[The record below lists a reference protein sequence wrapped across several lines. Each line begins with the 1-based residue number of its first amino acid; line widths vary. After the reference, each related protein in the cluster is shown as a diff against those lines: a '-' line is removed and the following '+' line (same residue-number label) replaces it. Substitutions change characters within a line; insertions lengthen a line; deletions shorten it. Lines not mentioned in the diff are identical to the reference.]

1 MCFLPAGIFGKGKI
15 ISRIKMSI
23 RNKLLIF
30 TIALLVLDQA
40 VKIWIKTHMM
50 IGEEFNV
57 FGNWFKILFIEN
69 NGMAF
74 GMELGEGKIGKMLL
88 SVFRIIAVGA
98 IGWYIFKLIR
108 DKAPTGVLF
117 SFTLIFCG
125 ALGNIIDSMFYG
137 MIFEHSLYFNPQ
149 NYEVATLFP
158 DGGGY
163 SSFLHGKVVDMLY
176 FPIYEGYLPDW
187 VPIWGGKDFVF
198 FRPVFNLADSYIT
211 IGVLMLILFYRKFF
225 SEKTPKPKTETTD
238 VTE

>member
-1 MCFLPAGIFGKGKI
+1 
-15 ISRIKMSI
+15 MST

-30 TIALLVLDQA
+30 IIALLVLDQV

-50 IGEEFNV
+50 LGEEFNV

-74 GMELGEGKIGKMLL
+74 GMELGEGKIGKTLL
-88 SVFRIIAVGA
+88 SLFRIIAVGA
-98 IGWYIFKLIR
+98 IGWYILKLIR

-117 SFTLIFCG
+117 SFALIFCG

-158 DGGGY
+158 EGGGY

-187 VPIWGGKDFVF
+187 LPIWGGKDFIF

-211 IGVLMLILFYRKFF
+211 IGVIMLILFYRRFF
-225 SEKTPKPKTETTD
+225 SDKTSKHSDTEITE
-238 VTE
+238 VTK

>member
-1 MCFLPAGIFGKGKI
+1 
-15 ISRIKMSI
+15 MSI

-30 TIALLVLDQA
+30 IIALLVLDQA

-50 IGEEFNV
+50 TGEEFNV

-74 GMELGEGKIGKMLL
+74 GMELGEGKIGKTFL
-88 SVFRIIAVGA
+88 SLFRIIAVGA

-117 SFTLIFCG
+117 SFALIFCG

-149 NYEVATLFP
+149 NYEAAALFP
-158 DGGGY
+158 EGGGY

-225 SEKTPKPKTETTD
+225 SENPPKHAHTE

>member
-1 MCFLPAGIFGKGKI
+1 
-15 ISRIKMSI
+15 MSI

-30 TIALLVLDQA
+30 ILALLVLDQA

-50 IGEEFNV
+50 IGEEFSV

-74 GMELGEGKIGKMLL
+74 GMELGDGKIGKTLL
-88 SVFRIIAVGA
+88 SLFRIVAVGA

-117 SFTLIFCG
+117 SFALIFCG

-149 NYEVATLFP
+149 NYDVAALFP
-158 DGGGY
+158 EGGGY

-187 VPIWGGKDFVF
+187 VPFWGGKDFIF

-225 SEKTPKPKTETTD
+225 SEKPSKPSSVE
-238 VTE
+238 VAE